1 MLEDLKTK
9 GFVVTNCYSKEEVNN
24 IVRKYDIRITY
35 NDPEVIKCWANWPKG
50 LLQVLLERGFV
61 NENELLFSANRV
73 FGGMLR
79 TMNLIEHEIDERD
92 P

>member
-1 MLEDLKTK
+1 M
-9 GFVVTNCYSKEEVNN
+9 
-24 IVRKYDIRITY
+24 
-35 NDPEVIKCWANWPKG
+35 
-50 LLQVLLERGFV
+50 LLERGFV